1 MTSLSKLKSNPDF
14 NTEEQK
20 NRRNVVIEWCNSR
33 RGRSIELSK
42 VVFKSG
48 KSSISGYKS
57 GNDKLTD
64 TMYDR
69 FINGMKEV
77 ERNER
82 LKNMIIDDN
91 ETKIIKEVHSWLS
104 TEKRAKLRLANV
116 VWAYNFSRFKD
127 RSRINLTTLNFTNA
141 FTRIKKGNRVKNDLT
156 RIQITMEKVKQLY
169 EENSPFVEAARN
181 N

>member
-1 MTSLSKLKSNPDF
+1 MTSLSKIKRNPE
-14 NTEEQK
+14 NNSEEQK
-20 NRRNVVIEWCNSR
+20 KRRNIINGWCKVR

-48 KSSISGYKS
+48 KSSISGYKYGS
-57 GNDKLTD
+57 DKLTD

-82 LKNMIIDDN
+82 LKNMIIDN
-91 ETKIIKEVHSWLS
+91 ETKIIKEVNSWLS
-104 TEKRAKLRLANV
+104 TEKRTKLRLANV

-127 RSRINLTTLNFTNA
+127 RSRINLSTLNFTNA
-141 FTRIKKGNRVKNDLT
+141 FTRIKKGNHVENDLS
-156 RIQITMEKVKQLY
+156 RLKITMEKVKQLY